1 MLRLPV
7 KVNSIT
13 NLTDARFCAGM
24 GVEMLGFSM
33 SEKHERH
40 IKTEKANGITGWL
53 SGVKVVSEYY
63 FGEKTDVLAESAKA
77 ISAEVIE
84 IDAIMYKPNS
94 TSDFNLILR
103 LSVSEW
109 ATVKGVLPENAL
121 LHLML
126 EKADLENISAIQEI
140 CESQSTLLNV
150 SKLDLA
156 LVDNLLLKVP
166 AYGLSIDGGNEISP
180 GISDFDH
187 LAEVLEYL
195 EA

>member
-53 SGVKVVSEYY
+53 SGVKVVSECY
-63 FGEKTDVLAESAKA
+63 FGEKTDILIETAKG

-94 TSDFNLILR
+94 IPDFNLILR

-109 ATVKGVLPENAL
+109 ETVNAVLPENAL

-156 LVDNLLLKVP
+156 LVDNLLLKVS
-166 AYGLSIDGGNEISP
+166 AYGISIDGGNEISP

-195 EA
+195 EV

>member
-13 NLTDARFCAGM
+13 NLTDARYCAGM
-24 GVEMLGFSM
+24 GVEMLGFAM
-33 SEKHERH
+33 SEKHIRH
-40 IKTEKANGITGWL
+40 IKSDKANGIIGWL
-53 SGVKVVSEYY
+53 SGIKVVSESY
-63 FGEKTDVLAESAKA
+63 FGESQDVLVECANA
-77 ISAEVIE
+77 ISAEAIE
-84 IDAIMYKPNS
+84 IDAILYKPNS
-94 TSDFNLILR
+94 LPDLNLIFR

-109 ATVKGVLPENAL
+109 ETVKEVLPENAL

-126 EKADLENISAIQEI
+126 EKADLENISAIKEI

-156 LVDNLLLKVP
+156 LVDNLLLKVQP
-166 AYGLSIDGGNEISP
+166 YGLSIDGGNEISP

-187 LAEVLEYL
+187 LADVLEYL
-195 EA
+195 EV

>member
-40 IKTEKANGITGWL
+40 IKTDKANGITGWL
-53 SGVKVVSEYY
+53 SGVKVVSECY
-63 FGEKTDVLAESAKA
+63 FGEKSDVLVDAAKA
-77 ISAEVIE
+77 VSAEVIE

-94 TSDFNLILR
+94 ISDFNLILR
-103 LSVSEW
+103 LSVAEW
-109 ATVKGVLPENAL
+109 ETVKGVLPENAL

-126 EKADLENISAIQEI
+126 EKSDLENISAIQEI
-140 CESQSTLLNV
+140 SESQSTLLNV
-150 SKLDLA
+150 SKLDLS
-156 LVDNLLLKVP
+156 LVDNLLSKVP
-166 AYGLSIDGGNEISP
+166 AYGISIDGGNEISP